1 LSRKDSGGPSVHHVM
16 PQSRFPSISV
26 VMPAYQAERWI
37 GAALDSVFAQ
47 TLPADE
53 VIVVDDGSTDGTAR
67 ELERF
72 AGRIRVI
79 RQRNAGCP
87 AAYNRGFAEATGDFI
102 ARCDA
107 DDLWDPHK
115 LEWQAEAIRAHREV
129 DVLFGRTVLFGTV
142 DAAHPAPPQTGLLES
157 ASLRRAL
164 FGECVICAPSVM
176 IRRSLFERL
185 GPYIEDFGAEDYE
198 YWMRCLRAGARFYYD
213 PRLLLRYR
221 RHDANITN
229 GQFWVRQCQHEV
241 RCMYAA
247 DLADRALV
255 DQMLAADLFKIGRG
269 LVDRGRPREARQ
281 AFARSLRH
289 ARGAG
294 LSANARALAWIL
306 LLAMPAGVRESSGKA
321 VVGLSRGIDQLRGGR
336 HPALP

>member
-1 LSRKDSGGPSVHHVM
+1 MSRKDSFRPSVHPVM
-16 PQSRFPSISV
+16 AQPRSPSISV
-26 VMPAYQAERWI
+26 VMPAYEAERWI
-37 GAALDSVFAQ
+37 GEALDSVFAQ
-47 TLPADE
+47 TRPADE

-72 AGRIRVI
+72 AGRVRVI
-79 RQRNAGCP
+79 RQHNAGCP

-107 DDLWDPHK
+107 DDLWDPQK
-115 LEWQAEAIRAHREV
+115 LERQAEAIRAHPEV

-142 DAAHPAPPQTGLLES
+142 DAAHPAPPQTGLLDS

-164 FGECVICAPSVM
+164 YGECVICAPSVM

-198 YWMRCLRAGARFYYD
+198 YWMRCLRAGARFFYD

-221 RHDANITN
+221 RHDGNITN
-229 GQFWVRQCQHEV
+229 RQFWVRQCQHEV
-241 RCMYAA
+241 RRTYAG
-247 DLADRALV
+247 DLADPAFV
-255 DQMLAADLFKIGRG
+255 HQMLAADLFKIGREF
-269 LVDRGRPREARQ
+269 VDRGRPHEARR

-294 LSANARALAWIL
+294 ASANVRALTWIL
-306 LLAMPAGVRESSGKA
+306 LLSMPAGLREGSGKA
-321 VVGLSRGIDQLRGGR
+321 VIGLSRGIDHLRGGR